1 MDEAPSLPSGL
12 MAIQPTIL
20 NFSSLLA
27 NVLEMEVEVVDRHL
41 IRIAGTGPY
50 SYRFGHSPESN
61 NHLLRN
67 VIETQKEMVVVDS
80 RYNPLCK
87 ACQQRQF
94 CKERAFIGVP
104 ILAPHRCLG
113 VISLIAVNN
122 EQHRKLSDNADM
134 FVQYMRHVSRLLVAN
149 LASAQ
154 PRQPQSDAVWH
165 TLLGSMDQGVIL
177 LDRDGK
183 VKAVNDR
190 ALSQLDATQESLTG
204 RSLAI
209 EPLSRQQKAADG
221 HAQHRVIMGDQ
232 QMLLTG
238 QLHHIGQQKLF
249 LMAFHQDALAAS
261 LLTENEPPGIERLVG
276 KSKAIHKLKRLIM
289 RIASSPSSVMI
300 LGESGTGKE
309 VVARAIHRLSKRHD
323 RPFVAINCAA
333 IPENLLESELF
344 GYVKGAFTGAAPGG
358 RAGLIQS
365 ANGGTLFLDEI
376 GDMPLSLQARLLRA
390 IENREVLPVGAS
402 RPVPVDIRI
411 ISATHQNLR
420 QFIED
425 GKFREDL
432 YYRLNVIPLEV
443 PPLRDREGDIE
454 LLMHYFLNHHSQR
467 IGCAYPGISREAIE
481 LLQRYQWPGNVRE
494 LSNLLE
500 YLVNIV
506 PEGEVID
513 GALLPPLFHTA
524 IRSVPLMA
532 YPPKTVCDPIEKEEE
547 EGVKLKSVEKSLIE
561 EALQRTRNKKQ
572 IAEELGIGVATLYR
586 KIKKYGLQ
594 A

>member
-1 MDEAPSLPSGL
+1 MDENPSLPSTL

-50 SYRFGHSPESN
+50 GQRFGHSLESN
-61 NHLLRN
+61 TRLLRN

-87 ACQQRQF
+87 ACQHRHA

-104 ILAPHRCLG
+104 ILAPQRCLG

-122 EQHRKLSDNADM
+122 EQHRKLSDNAEM
-134 FVQYMRHVSRLLVAN
+134 FVQYMWHVSRLLVAN

-154 PRQPQSDAVWH
+154 QRQPQSDAVWH
-165 TLLGSMDQGVIL
+165 TLLGNMDQGVIL
-177 LDRDGK
+177 LDKESRI
-183 VKAVNDR
+183 KAINER
-190 ALSQLDATQESLTG
+190 ALSQLHVPQENLTG
-204 RSLAI
+204 RSLSI
-209 EPLSRQQKAADG
+209 EPLSRQREAG
-221 HAQHRVIMGDQ
+221 RGNAQHRVILGEHET
-232 QMLLTG
+232 LLTG
-238 QLHHIGQQKLF
+238 QLHHIGPQTLF
-249 LMAFHQDALAAS
+249 LLAFHQDAAAS
-261 LLTENEPPGIERLVG
+261 FLVENEPPGIERLVG
-276 KSKAIHKLKRLIM
+276 KSPAMRELKRLIM

-309 VVARAIHRLSKRHD
+309 VVARAIHRLSNRHD
-323 RPFVAINCAA
+323 KPFVAINCAA

-365 ANGGTLFLDEI
+365 ASGGTLFLDEI
-376 GDMPLSLQARLLRA
+376 GDMPPGLQARLLRA
-390 IENREVLPVGAS
+390 IESREVLPVGAS

-420 QFIED
+420 QFIIE

-432 YYRLNVIPLEV
+432 YYRLNVIPLEM
-443 PPLRDREGDIE
+443 PPLREREGDIE
-454 LLMHYFLNHHSQR
+454 LLLHYFLNHHSQR
-467 IGCAYPGISREAIE
+467 IGCAYPGISREVIR
-481 LLQRYQWPGNVRE
+481 LLQRHPWPGNVRE
-494 LSNLLE
+494 LSNLVE

-506 PEGEVID
+506 PEGEIID
-513 GALLPPLFHTA
+513 SALLPPLFHTA
-524 IRSVPLMA
+524 IRAAPSTEYSA
-532 YPPKTVCDPIEKEEE
+532 KTVCASPEEE
-547 EGVKLKSVEKSLIE
+547 EGAKLKLVEKNLIE
-561 EALQRTRNKKQ
+561 AALQRTRNKKQ

-586 KIKKYGLQ
+586 KIKKYGLSQ
-594 A
+594 AKN

>member
-1 MDEAPSLPSGL
+1 MDETLSLPSTL

-50 SYRFGHSPESN
+50 GHRFGYSPESN
-61 NHLLRN
+61 TRLLRK
-67 VIETQKEMVVVDS
+67 VIETQKEMVIVDS
-80 RYNPLCK
+80 RYNPLCE
-87 ACQQRQF
+87 ACQHRPS
-94 CKERAFIGVP
+94 CNERAFIGVP
-104 ILAPHRCLG
+104 ILAPQRCLG

-122 EQHRKLSDNADM
+122 EQHRKLSDNAEM
-134 FVQYMRHVSRLLVAN
+134 FVQYMWHVSRLLVAN

-154 PRQPQSDAVWH
+154 QRQPQNDLVWH
-165 TLLGSMDQGVIL
+165 TLLSNIDQGVIL
-177 LDRDGK
+177 LDRDDRI
-183 VKAVNDR
+183 KAINDR
-190 ALSQLDATQESLTG
+190 ALSQLHAIQENLTG
-204 RSLAI
+204 RSLVI
-209 EPLSRQQKAADG
+209 EPLSRQRETAHG
-221 HAQHRVIMGDQ
+221 HIQHRIILDDRQV
-232 QMLLTG
+232 LLTG

-249 LMAFHQDALAAS
+249 LMAFHQDAFAAAP
-261 LLTENEPPGIERLVG
+261 LIENEPPGIERLVG
-276 KSKAIHKLKRLIM
+276 KSEAIRKLKRLIM

-309 VVARAIHRLSKRHD
+309 VVARAVHRLSKRHD
-323 RPFVAINCAA
+323 KPFVAINCAS

-358 RAGLIQS
+358 RPGLIQS

-420 QFIED
+420 QFIEE

-432 YYRLNVIPLEV
+432 YYRLNVIPLDV
-443 PPLRDREGDIE
+443 PALRERDGDIE
-454 LLMHYFLNHHSQR
+454 LLLHYFLNFHSQR
-467 IGCAYPGISREAIE
+467 IGCAYPGVSREVIR
-481 LLQRYQWPGNVRE
+481 LLQRHSWPGNVRE
-494 LSNLLE
+494 LSNLVE

-506 PEGEVID
+506 PEGDIID
-513 GALLPPLFHTA
+513 SVLLPPLFHT
-524 IRSVPLMA
+524 SVRALTPTD
-532 YPPKTVCDPIEKEEE
+532 YPTKTVCDAPEEE
-547 EGVKLKSVEKSLIE
+547 EGAKLKLVEKNLIE

>member
-1 MDEAPSLPSGL
+1 MDETPTLPSTL

-50 SYRFGHSPESN
+50 GHHFGHSPEGNTS
-61 NHLLRN
+61 LLRN

-80 RYNPLCK
+80 RHNPLCK
-87 ACQQRQF
+87 ACQHRST

-104 ILAPHRCLG
+104 ILAPQRCLG

-122 EQHRKLSDNADM
+122 EQHRKLSDNAEM
-134 FVQYMRHVSRLLVAN
+134 FVQYMQHVSRLLVAN
-149 LASAQ
+149 LASVQ
-154 PRQPQSDAVWH
+154 QRLPQNDAVLH
-165 TLLGSMDQGVIL
+165 ILLGNMDQGVIL
-177 LDRDGK
+177 LDRDSKIK
-183 VKAVNDR
+183 VVNDR
-190 ALSQLDATQESLTG
+190 ALSQLHATQDSLTG
-204 RSLAI
+204 RPLII
-209 EPLSRQQKAADG
+209 EPLSRQREASKG
-221 HAQHRVIMGDQ
+221 NAQYRVRLDDRQ
-232 QMLLTG
+232 LLLTG
-238 QLHHIGQQKLF
+238 QLHHAGNQTLF
-249 LMAFHQDALAAS
+249 LMAFHQDAS
-261 LLTENEPPGIERLVG
+261 GTPLLVENEPPGIERLVG
-276 KSKAIHKLKRLIM
+276 KSDVICQLKQLIV

-323 RPFVAINCAA
+323 KPFVAINCAA

-420 QFIED
+420 RFIAE

-443 PPLRDREGDIE
+443 PALRDRSGDIE
-454 LLMHYFLNHHSQR
+454 LLLHYFINLHSQR
-467 IGCAYPGISREAIE
+467 VGCTYPGVSREVIR
-481 LLQRYQWPGNVRE
+481 LLQRYPWPGNVRE
-494 LSNLLE
+494 LSNLVE

-513 GALLPPLFHTA
+513 SALLPPLFHTA
-524 IRSVPLMA
+524 VRPVTPALSMPEMM
-532 YPPKTVCDPIEKEEE
+532 DEHQEE
-547 EGVKLKSVEKSLIE
+547 EGAKLKFLEKNLIE

-586 KIKKYGLQ
+586 KIKKYGLK